1 MITLENSS
9 DCPKCKKKLDAVSA
23 VDGHDQVP
31 VENDITICSGCSAVL
46 VYQKDLSLSELSK
59 EDIEGLPQEL
69 KDQIGTAQEFLKRF
83 KPNENSNLPN

>member
-1 MITLENSS
+1 MITLEKSS
-9 DCPKCKKKLDAVSA
+9 DCPKCKKKLDAASA